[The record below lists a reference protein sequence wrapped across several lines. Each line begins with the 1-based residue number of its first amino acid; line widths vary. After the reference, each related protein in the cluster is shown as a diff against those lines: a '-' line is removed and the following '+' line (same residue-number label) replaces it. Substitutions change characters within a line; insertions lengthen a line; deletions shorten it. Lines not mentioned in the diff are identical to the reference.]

1 MSIKIIQLGVGG
13 FGHAWRHGI
22 TTTPDVEVVALVDVN
37 PVALE
42 EGAKFYNLP
51 SDRCFAADDKK
62 WEEVEAD
69 IVIDATPHLFHY
81 ENAMR
86 VFGSGKNCIFVKP
99 MSDAWDKGLAM
110 VEESEKRGC
119 KMAVAQQLRFHP
131 LIMKVREII
140 TGGVLGEP
148 GYVHLDA
155 FFGYP
160 GLNRQTWT
168 QPYPLLAECSIHH
181 LDYLRWAL
189 GQDAVAVSAEHWNPS
204 WVKKYG
210 LRYAYCLFEM
220 DKGCR
225 VSYRAIATKGDTIS
239 WLCHWQVE
247 GEKGILKVEKDRLYL
262 NNEEIKV
269 AWEDSRNISDLNLSG
284 LNKIVLE
291 QFIDYITEDREP
303 SISGK
308 NNLNSL
314 HMVFGSVESAGKSKR
329 VKLWT
334 RR

>member
-1 MSIKIIQLGVGG
+1 MLFKIIQLGVGG

-22 TTTPDVEVVALVDVN
+22 TTTPEVEVVALVDVN
-37 PVALE
+37 PAALS

-51 SDRCFAADDKK
+51 SSRCFAADDKK
-62 WEEVEAD
+62 WEEV
-69 IVIDATPHLFHY
+69 
-81 ENAMR
+81 
-86 VFGSGKNCIFVKP
+86 
-99 MSDAWDKGLAM
+99 
-110 VEESEKRGC
+110 
-119 KMAVAQQLRFHP
+119 
-131 LIMKVREII
+131 IMKVREII

-181 LDYLRWAL
+181 FDYLRWAL
-189 GQDAVAVSAEHWNPS
+189 GQDAVAVKAEHWNPS
-204 WVKKYG
+204 WVSEYG

-225 VSYRAIATKGDTIS
+225 VCYRGIATKGDTNS
-239 WLCHWQVE
+239 WLCNWQVE
-247 GEKGILKVEKDRLYL
+247 GDKGILKVENDHLYL
-262 NNEEIKV
+262 NGNKVEV
-269 AWEDSRNISDLNLSG
+269 AWEDGRNISELNLSG

-291 QFIDYITEDREP
+291 KFIDYIKEDKEP
-303 SISGK
+303 TVSGK

-314 HMVFGSVESAGKSKR
+314 HMVFGSVESAEKDKR
-329 VKLWT
+329 VKLWLRT
-334 RR
+334 